1 MQLDTTKLDGHR
13 LVAFERLFED
23 NEQGRLVALHEDWND
38 EQQSVLITSSQN
50 GSNTTRKSSQAQGT
64 QQNAQHNA
72 QQKSQKT
79 AATGDVSFSPLIVLL
94 AGIIVLV
101 IAKMKLI

>member
-1 MQLDTTKLDGHR
+1 MYGLLSLHEGEDGHR

-23 NEQGRLVALHEDWND
+23 NEQGRLVASHEDIND
-38 EQQSVLITSSQN
+38 EQQSVWITSSQK
-50 GSNTTRKSSQAQGT
+50 GSSQTKETPQSQNA
-64 QQNAQHNA
+64 QQNAQ
-72 QQKSQKT
+72 QKAQKT
-79 AATGDVSFSPLIVLL
+79 ASTGDLTFSPLIVLL